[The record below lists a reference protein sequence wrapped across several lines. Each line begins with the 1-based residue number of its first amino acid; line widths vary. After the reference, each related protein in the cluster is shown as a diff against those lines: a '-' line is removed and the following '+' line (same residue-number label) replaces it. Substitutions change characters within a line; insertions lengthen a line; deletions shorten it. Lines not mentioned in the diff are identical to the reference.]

1 MAEYPAIDIWRY
13 MLSEGVS
20 IEYIKECVEKHIEG
34 LLVILPRTDKV
45 DKVIEDCRTFLKELN
60 K

>member
-20 IEYIKECVEKHIEG
+20 IEYIKECAERHIEG
-34 LLVILPRTDKV
+34 LLVMLPRTDKV
-45 DKVIEDCRTFLKELN
+45 DKAIEDCRVFFEELN

>member
-20 IEYIKECVEKHIEG
+20 IEYIKECVEKHIDG
-34 LLVILPRTDKV
+34 LLVISPRTDKV
-45 DKVIEDCRTFLKELN
+45 DKAIEDCRAFLEELS
-60 K
+60 

>member
-20 IEYIKECVEKHIEG
+20 IEYIKERVEKHIEE
-34 LLVILPRTDKV
+34 LLVMLPRTDKV

>member
-1 MAEYPAIDIWRY
+1 MAEYPAIDIWHY

-20 IEYIKECVEKHIEG
+20 IEYIKECVEKHIEE
-34 LLVILPRTDKV
+34 LLVMLPRTDKV

>member
-20 IEYIKECVEKHIEG
+20 IEYIKEYVEKHIEE
-34 LLVILPRTDKV
+34 LLVMLPRTDKV

>member
-1 MAEYPAIDIWRY
+1 MMENSSISIWRY

-34 LLVILPRTDKV
+34 LLVMLPRTDKV